1 MIFIKKYYL
10 AILWALI
17 SLTAC
22 GVNGN
27 SLPKI
32 NLDISIDK
40 IAHIVLFGVQAW
52 LILMV
57 NQKRG
62 SGLNWKQAHIAVV
75 VSIVYGIVIE
85 GLQATVFINRSY
97 DYADMVADGIGAV
110 MCYPLAMFWF
120 RLK

>member
-40 IAHIVLFGVQAW
+40 IAHILLFGVQAW
-52 LILMV
+52 LILRE

>member
-1 MIFIKKYYL
+1 MIKKYYL
-10 AILWALI
+10 AILWSLI

-62 SGLNWKQAHIAVV
+62 TGLNWKQAHIAVLIA
-75 VSIVYGIVIE
+75 IVYGIAIE

-110 MCYPLAMFWF
+110 LCYPIALFWF
-120 RLK
+120 RSK